1 MRFSETAD
9 STETTTS
16 TPVDCE
22 KDPIA
27 SLTQMF
33 VGMVQAGRIRQGQ
46 CPALRPVFLK
56 PHGVV
61 HGTFRIRPDLPA
73 DLKVGLFA
81 GSEYPAWVRFSSDTL
96 PTISDFKT
104 TVGVGIKLFG
114 VPGPKIFGRP
124 DDTTADFI
132 LQNFDVFFVDTAKD
146 MCAFTRAGVVEHDYD
161 SYLKAHPETN
171 DLLNEMSHPVASA
184 LGIDYWSCVPFAFGP
199 RFVKYKL
206 EPEIRIDPPIEAPAD
221 PTYLAAD
228 LERRLK
234 TGEIRFRFMVQF
246 GDGSADFPLDKA
258 SVRWDETVSVPIH
271 VADLILGQQDVAARG
286 QAGYGENLS
295 WNIWR
300 VTKEHEPQG
309 SIALARR
316 AVYAASAQ
324 ARHDVNGIPA
334 AEPDQPKPALDLP
347 DCVDGV
353 VVRAA
358 IHPAIGVARIGDS
371 PTEFFVGPEVVAPL
385 AHTPDFYRD
394 PVSGALKRQ
403 AARFRI
409 YGYNAGGK
417 VVGELTPDNADIRWT
432 VHLANRKA
440 QWYEFQAAL
449 DIPEAA
455 TLSVP
460 RRNPAIHGASR
471 QTLVID
477 PGPRSIAGKSVTDR
491 AGHVFDTGTFKG
503 TPVTLGELQTD
514 DLGRLLVLGGL
525 GKSAS
530 PSGAPV
536 YDPANPNSFNNAADW
551 YDDISDGPVTAA
563 VSIDGRAIPVEGAWV
578 AVAPPNYAPDI
589 IGWRPLYDLLVDVYV
604 QCGWLPMP
612 ATVSFKDDILPVLQ
626 RLSGLQWV
634 NKGFA
639 TLFGRGCPMD
649 FDNPDFIAKLGRK
662 PDPATRSDP
671 YAELRQVIFNSF
683 RPSFPRVDEPPLWPH
698 PWPWIYG
705 DSYGSFATDAPDNYL
720 HLPSVKE
727 VALRRWVAGDFIDD
741 WTPAAAPARTR
752 LENFPLDERPA
763 MLDRAALT
771 YCLADAFHPGCEMTW
786 PMRHASMYEKPFRI
800 RHRREGE
807 PDPDYGD
814 TLDQQTALKPGGPL
828 YAQGPGDI
836 TRWMALPWQGD
847 SAFCRSGYD
856 TAYDPYV
863 PTFWPARVPNQVLTE
878 EDYQTVINTALPREQ
893 RIAAFNH
900 RPDWERAI
908 LKGSVA
914 EVMAKMIAHFGAM
927 GIVEQRPGIE
937 GDPDFPP
944 IMFVESLAASKLH
957 TESVRISRALAR
969 PSEPLSRTARAG
981 WESEEQLQEA
991 RNVRIRPLQR

>member
-1 MRFSETAD
+1 MT
-9 STETTTS
+9 
-16 TPVDCE
+16 
-22 KDPIA
+22 
-27 SLTQMF
+27 
-33 VGMVQAGRIRQGQ
+33 
-46 CPALRPVFLK
+46 
-56 PHGVV
+56 
-61 HGTFRIRPDLPA
+61 
-73 DLKVGLFA
+73 
-81 GSEYPAWVRFSSDTL
+81 
-96 PTISDFKT
+96 
-104 TVGVGIKLFG
+104 
-114 VPGPKIFGRP
+114 
-124 DDTTADFI
+124 
-132 LQNFDVFFVDTAKD
+132 
-146 MCAFTRAGVVEHDYD
+146 
-161 SYLKAHPETN
+161 
-171 DLLNEMSHPVASA
+171 
-184 LGIDYWSCVPFAFGP
+184 
-199 RFVKYKL
+199 
-206 EPEIRIDPPIEAPAD
+206 
-221 PTYLAAD
+221 
-228 LERRLK
+228 
-234 TGEIRFRFMVQF
+234 
-246 GDGSADFPLDKA
+246 
-258 SVRWDETVSVPIH
+258 
-271 VADLILGQQDVAARG
+271 
-286 QAGYGENLS
+286 
-295 WNIWR
+295 
-300 VTKEHEPQG
+300 
-309 SIALARR
+309 
-316 AVYAASAQ
+316 
-324 ARHDVNGIPA
+324 
-334 AEPDQPKPALDLP
+334 
-347 DCVDGV
+347 
-353 VVRAA
+353 
-358 IHPAIGVARIGDS
+358 
-371 PTEFFVGPEVVAPL
+371 
-385 AHTPDFYRD
+385 
-394 PVSGALKRQ
+394 GALKRQ

-432 VHLANRKA
+432 VHLANKKA

-471 QTLVID
+471 QTLAID
-477 PGPRSIAGKSVTDR
+477 PGPRSIAGISVTDH

-514 DLGRLLVLGGL
+514 DRGRLLVLGGL

-551 YDDISDGPVTAA
+551 YDDISDGPVTAE
-563 VSIDGRAIPVEGAWV
+563 VSIDGRKLPVEAAWV

-589 IGWRPLYDLLVDVYV
+589 IGWRPMYDLLIDVYV

-612 ATVSFKDDILPVLQ
+612 ATVSFKDDILPVLR

-639 TLFGRGCPMD
+639 TMFGRGCPMD
-649 FDNPDFIAKLGRK
+649 FENPEFIAKLGRK
-662 PDPATRSDP
+662 PDPVTKSDP

-683 RPSFPRVDEPPLWPH
+683 RPSFPKVDEPPLWPH

-727 VALRRWVAGDFIDD
+727 VMLRRWVAGDFIDD
-741 WTPAAAPARTR
+741 WTPAPAQARTT
-752 LENFPLDERPA
+752 LESFPLNERPA

-786 PMRHASMYEKPFRI
+786 PMRHASMYDKPFRI
-800 RHRREGE
+800 RHRPAGQPE
-807 PDPDYGD
+807 PDYGNN
-814 TLDQQTALKPGGPL
+814 LDQQTALQPGGPL

-836 TRWMALPWQGD
+836 TRWMAVPWQGD

-927 GIVEQRPGIE
+927 GIVEQRPGVK
-937 GDPDFPP
+937 GDPDFPE
-944 IMFVESLAASKLH
+944 IMFVESVDREQTSDRSGPDQQRTGASGAAAQQNGTRRLGKRRAIGGIPERADPAAAAMIHDVLVAGAGPAGAVAATLLARKGYRVVLADGVDPARHKIGEHLAAGAVHLLRRLRIDFHPERHVPNAGTLSCWGSEQLIATDSFNDPEGSGLLLDRTAFDAALRANAIAAGAQFRPARRRFGQARRQLAGGIARRLGRIHPLAGRCYRPPRVAGAPTGHRAQPRRANGRGVPDRPKRSPTAGPHHDRGHAQRMVVCGAPPGRQAHRRLSSRDRRRRSLRKAAGRVGTGIERNDPHQNPFSARDLH
-957 TESVRISRALAR
+957 DTAGTDRGRRRLPGTVRGRRLAR
-969 PSEPLSRTARAG
+969 LRRRRAFVRSDLGIRHVCRCSPKRARKRLHCAMRSEAERRRCLTIAAASGNSAG
-981 WESEEQLQEA
+981 YIPGA
-991 RNVRIRPLQR
+991 IVRFI